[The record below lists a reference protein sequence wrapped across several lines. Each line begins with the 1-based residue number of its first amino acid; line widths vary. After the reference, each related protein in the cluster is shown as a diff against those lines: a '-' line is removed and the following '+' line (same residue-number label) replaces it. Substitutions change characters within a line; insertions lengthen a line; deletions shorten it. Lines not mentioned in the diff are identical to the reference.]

1 MNVSGVSP
9 RAGIYTYNSI
19 RLNELRNQQ
28 IMASKE
34 ARMQQEVQDAEVKTG
49 VEQEQQDNGLQFEQ
63 NYTAY
68 DYAQKYRAGEVYELK
83 GEDSD
88 ISKLDVTKAVSDLE
102 KDQILQQ
109 YQYFVGDASYA
120 SAKQNAAE
128 KTLRSG
134 ENFIL

>member
-9 RAGIYTYNSI
+9 SAGIYTYNSI
-19 RLNELRNQQ
+19 RLSELRSQQ
-28 IMASKE
+28 IAASKE
-34 ARMQQEVQDAEVKTG
+34 ARLQQEAQDTEVQVASLQQRDIRL
-49 VEQEQQDNGLQFEQ
+49 EQT
-63 NYTAY
+63 YTSY
-68 DYAQKYRAGEVYELK
+68 DFAQEYRAGEVYELK

-88 ISKLDVTKAVSDLE
+88 ITKLDVEKAVSDME

-120 SAKQNAAE
+120 STKENAAE
-128 KTLRSG
+128 LPLRSG

>member
-9 RAGIYTYNSI
+9 TAGIYSYNSI

-34 ARMQQEVQDAEVKTG
+34 AHMQQPEEPELMIDESVQL
-49 VEQEQQDNGLQFEQ
+49 EQT
-63 NYTAY
+63 YTSY
-68 DYAQKYRAGEVYELK
+68 DYAQEYRAGETYELK

-88 ISKLDVTKAVSDLE
+88 INKLDVAKAVSDLD

-109 YQYFVGDASYA
+109 YQYFVGEASYA
-120 SAKQNAAE
+120 AAKENAAE
-128 KTLRSG
+128 MPLRSG

>member
-9 RAGIYTYNSI
+9 TAGIYSYNSI

-34 ARMQQEVQDAEVKTG
+34 AHMQQTEEPDLKIDESVQL
-49 VEQEQQDNGLQFEQ
+49 EQT
-63 NYTAY
+63 YTSY
-68 DYAQKYRAGEVYELK
+68 DYAQEYRAGETYELK

-88 ISKLDVTKAVSDLE
+88 INTLDVAKAVSDLD

-109 YQYFVGDASYA
+109 YQYFVGEASYA
-120 SAKQNAAE
+120 AAKENAAE
-128 KTLRSG
+128 MPLRSG

>member
-9 RAGIYTYNSI
+9 TAGIYSYNSI

-34 ARMQQEVQDAEVKTG
+34 AHMQQPEEPELKIDESVQL
-49 VEQEQQDNGLQFEQ
+49 EQT
-63 NYTAY
+63 YTSY
-68 DYAQKYRAGEVYELK
+68 DYAQEYRAGETYELK
-83 GEDSD
+83 GEDAD
-88 ISKLDVTKAVSDLE
+88 INTLDVAKAVSDLD

-109 YQYFVGDASYA
+109 YQYFVGKASYA
-120 SAKQNAAE
+120 AAKENAAE
-128 KTLRSG
+128 MPLRSG

>member
-1 MNVSGVSP
+1 MCWSIIGDRLNVSGVSP
-9 RAGIYTYNSI
+9 TAGIYSYNSI

-34 ARMQQEVQDAEVKTG
+34 AQQQPEEPEIKA
-49 VEQEQQDNGLQFEQ
+49 QEAVVLEQ
-63 NYTAY
+63 NYTSY
-68 DYAQKYRAGEVYELK
+68 DYAQEYRAGETYELK

-88 ISKLDVTKAVSDLE
+88 INKLDVAKAVSDLD

-109 YQYFVGDASYA
+109 YQYFVGEASYA
-120 SAKQNAAE
+120 AAKENAAE
-128 KTLRSG
+128 MPLRSG

>member
-9 RAGIYTYNSI
+9 SAGIYTYNSI

-28 IMASKE
+28 IAASKE
-34 ARMQQEVQDAEVKTG
+34 AHMQQEVQNVEAQTVY
-49 VEQEQQDNGLQFEQ
+49 EQEQQAAFRLEQ
-63 NYTAY
+63 TYTSY
-68 DYAQKYRAGEVYELK
+68 DYAQEYRAGEVYELK
-83 GEDSD
+83 GDDSD
-88 ISKLDVTKAVSDLE
+88 ITKLDVVKAISDLD

-120 SAKQNAAE
+120 SAKENAAE
-128 KTLRSG
+128 TALRSG

>member
-9 RAGIYTYNSI
+9 TAGIYSYNSI

-34 ARMQQEVQDAEVKTG
+34 AHMQQPEEPDLKIDESVQL
-49 VEQEQQDNGLQFEQ
+49 EQT
-63 NYTAY
+63 YTSY
-68 DYAQKYRAGEVYELK
+68 DYAQEYRAGETYELK

-88 ISKLDVTKAVSDLE
+88 INTLDVAKAVSDLD

-109 YQYFVGDASYA
+109 YQYFVGEASYA
-120 SAKQNAAE
+120 AAKENAAE
-128 KTLRSG
+128 MPLRSG

>member
-9 RAGIYTYNSI
+9 SAGIYSYNSI

-34 ARMQQEVQDAEVKTG
+34 AHTKQEEPELKIDESVQ
-49 VEQEQQDNGLQFEQ
+49 LEQ
-63 NYTAY
+63 NYTSY
-68 DYAQKYRAGEVYELK
+68 DYAQEYKAGEAYGLK

-88 ISKLDVTKAVSDLE
+88 INKLDVEKAVSDLE

-109 YQYFVGDASYA
+109 YQYFVGGASYA
-120 SAKQNAAE
+120 AAKENAAE
-128 KTLRSG
+128 MPLRSG

>member
-9 RAGIYTYNSI
+9 TAGIYSYNSI

-34 ARMQQEVQDAEVKTG
+34 AHMQQPEEPELKIDEPVQL
-49 VEQEQQDNGLQFEQ
+49 EQT
-63 NYTAY
+63 YTSY
-68 DYAQKYRAGEVYELK
+68 DYAQEYRAGETYELK

-88 ISKLDVTKAVSDLE
+88 INTLDVAKAVSDLD

-109 YQYFVGDASYA
+109 YQYFVGEASYA
-120 SAKQNAAE
+120 AAKENAAE
-128 KTLRSG
+128 MPLRSG

>member
-9 RAGIYTYNSI
+9 TAGIYSYNSI

-34 ARMQQEVQDAEVKTG
+34 AHMQQPEEPELKIDESVQL
-49 VEQEQQDNGLQFEQ
+49 EQT
-63 NYTAY
+63 YTSY
-68 DYAQKYRAGEVYELK
+68 DYAQEYRTGETYELK

-88 ISKLDVTKAVSDLE
+88 INTLDVAKAVSDLD

-109 YQYFVGDASYA
+109 YQYFVGEASYA
-120 SAKQNAAE
+120 AAKENAAE
-128 KTLRSG
+128 MPLRSG

>member
-9 RAGIYTYNSI
+9 SAGIYTYNSI

-34 ARMQQEVQDAEVKTG
+34 AHNQQEVREVEVQDAAIQKQQEAIR
-49 VEQEQQDNGLQFEQ
+49 QEQT
-63 NYTAY
+63 YTSY
-68 DYAQKYRAGEVYELK
+68 DYAQEYRAGEVYELK
-83 GEDSD
+83 GEDAD
-88 ISKLDVTKAVSDLE
+88 INKLDVAKAISDMD

-109 YQYFVGDASYA
+109 YQYFIGDASYA
-120 SAKQNAAE
+120 SAKENTVQMQ
-128 KTLRSG
+128 LRSG

>member
-9 RAGIYTYNSI
+9 TAGIYSYNSI

-34 ARMQQEVQDAEVKTG
+34 AHMQQPEEPDLKIDESVQL
-49 VEQEQQDNGLQFEQ
+49 EQT
-63 NYTAY
+63 YTSY
-68 DYAQKYRAGEVYELK
+68 DYAQEYRAGETYELK

-88 ISKLDVTKAVSDLE
+88 INTLDVAKAVSDLD
-102 KDQILQQ
+102 KDQILRQ
-109 YQYFVGDASYA
+109 YQYFVGEASYA
-120 SAKQNAAE
+120 AAKENAAE
-128 KTLRSG
+128 MPLRSG

>member
-9 RAGIYTYNSI
+9 SAGIYSYNSI

-34 ARMQQEVQDAEVKTG
+34 AHMQPEEPELQIDESVQLEHT
-49 VEQEQQDNGLQFEQ
+49 
-63 NYTAY
+63 YTAY
-68 DYAQKYRAGEVYELK
+68 DYAQEYRAGETYELK

-88 ISKLDVTKAVSDLE
+88 INKLDVAKAVSDLD

-109 YQYFVGDASYA
+109 YQYFVGEASYA
-120 SAKQNAAE
+120 AAKENAAE
-128 KTLRSG
+128 MPLRSG